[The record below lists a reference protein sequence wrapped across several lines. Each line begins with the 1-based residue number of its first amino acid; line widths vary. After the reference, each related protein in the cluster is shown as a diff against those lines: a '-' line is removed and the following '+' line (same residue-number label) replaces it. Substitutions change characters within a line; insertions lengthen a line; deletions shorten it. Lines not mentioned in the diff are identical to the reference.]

1 MNIQGV
7 WLAKSSMCCL
17 SADPSQ
23 VLAIRYRR
31 SVENDGG
38 LKSDWISR
46 LSTQVTGG
54 WRDQERLQ
62 KSTAPLGKGFE
73 AAEYGQRYNLA
84 SEG

>member
-1 MNIQGV
+1 
-7 WLAKSSMCCL
+7 MCCL

-31 SVENDGG
+31 SVENDGE
-38 LKSDWISR
+38 LKKRLDIASLYTSD
-46 LSTQVTGG
+46 GG